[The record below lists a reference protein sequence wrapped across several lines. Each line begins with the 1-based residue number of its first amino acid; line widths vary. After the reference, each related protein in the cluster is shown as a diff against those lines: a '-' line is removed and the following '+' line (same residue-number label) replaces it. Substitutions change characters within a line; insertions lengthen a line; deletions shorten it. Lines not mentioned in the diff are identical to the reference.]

1 MAKFTEEPQHLS
13 RVVLHPYTPE
23 LVPKYHQWMQSEEL
37 LDLTGSDRLSL
48 EEETE
53 NQQSWWTD
61 PHKFTY
67 IILDSARYSPQ
78 SPSESMIGDIN
89 LFILGE
95 ECEGEISVM
104 IAEREYRG
112 KGLAAECVLRMMELA
127 RERLG
132 IRTFVAKIQSGN
144 QASIRLFEKL
154 GFRLDKSIPEFDEV
168 HYKIGNT

>member
-13 RVVLHPYTPE
+13 SVVLHPYTPE

-37 LDLTGSDRLSL
+37 LHLTGSERLSL

-53 NQQSWWTD
+53 NQLSWWTD
-61 PHKFTY
+61 LSKFTY
-67 IILDSARYSPQ
+67 IILDSTRYSQQ
-78 SPSESMIGDIN
+78 SLSDCMIGDIN
-89 LFILGE
+89 LFVLDEG
-95 ECEGEISVM
+95 CEGEISVM

-112 KGLAAECVLRMMELA
+112 KGLAVECVRRMMELA

-132 IRTFVAKIQSGN
+132 IRRFVAKIQSGN

-154 GFRLDKSIPEFDEV
+154 GFRLDKCIPEFDEV
-168 HYKIGNT
+168 HYKIDST